1 MCNCV
6 QCTSLIYGCVL
17 RTFCTFTVK
26 QRKQSIFS
34 IPCLCK
40 AEKKYIVRGQ
50 IVIANVRFCVSLIA
64 FIVVDSIVLLSLT
77 NNYLMIQEFCW
88 REVKYGA
95 YNDKWYP
102 FSESFL
108 RKCHIIMFWTLLFQC
123 LNSYISWLWKFV
135 YMYFAWWWTTRNV
148 KYFLSQ
154 VYNHKWI

>member
-6 QCTSLIYGCVL
+6 PCTMYRLIYGCVL
-17 RTFCTFTVK
+17 STFRTFTVK
-26 QRKQSIFS
+26 QRKQRIFF

-40 AEKKYIVRGQ
+40 AEKINQKYSSWSNHHCKR
-50 IVIANVRFCVSLIA
+50 
-64 FIVVDSIVLLSLT
+64 T
-77 NNYLMIQEFCW
+77 NNYLMIQELCW
-88 REVKYGA
+88 REVKYGT
-95 YNDKWYP
+95 YNENLYP

-123 LNSYISWLWKFV
+123 LNSCISWLWKFV